1 MERLDHREQIKFE
14 RRELVDVEEVGELSS
29 LGLKAVRA
37 VKGGL
42 ANTR

>member
-1 MERLDHREQIKFE
+1 MKSE
-14 RRELVDVEEVGELSS
+14 RRKLVDVGDVGELSS

-42 ANTR
+42 ETRGSDSD